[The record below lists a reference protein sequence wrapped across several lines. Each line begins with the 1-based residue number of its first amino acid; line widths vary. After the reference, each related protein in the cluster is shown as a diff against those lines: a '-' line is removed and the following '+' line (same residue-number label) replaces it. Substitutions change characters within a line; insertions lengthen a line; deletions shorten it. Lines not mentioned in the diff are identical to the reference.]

1 MTSQSLSV
9 PPALHALSEPQHRL
23 QSILLAAFVAALFI
37 AGAAAAKQP
46 CNAEAGTQGYWSWR
60 MIDGRKCWY
69 EGKPMLS
76 KALLEWPAESAALP
90 DAGADT
96 ASVVPERRHPEIQRS
111 ESHGDPMDAQ
121 AYAPADTPTF
131 EALWRDRIE
140 GSRK

>member
-9 PPALHALSEPQHRL
+9 PRALDARSEPQHRL
-23 QSILLAAFVAALFI
+23 QSILLAAFVAGLFI
-37 AGAAAAKQP
+37 AGAAAAKQQ
-46 CNAEAGTQGYWSWR
+46 CNTEAGKQGYWSWR

-90 DAGADT
+90 DAKADSASGAEN
-96 ASVVPERRHPEIQRS
+96 PRS

-121 AYAPADTPTF
+121 AYAPPDSPTF

-140 GSRK
+140 GARK